1 MHLSRVSLL
10 TGKSDEC
17 SWMFIGRARRI
28 QTFRDPGPNLILNTH
43 NETTSPDIIVVPE
56 R

>member
-17 SWMFIGRARRI
+17 SWIFVGRARRI
-28 QTFRDPGPNLILNTH
+28 QTFRDQGANLTLNTP
-43 NETTSPDIIVVPE
+43 NETTSPDLIVVPE